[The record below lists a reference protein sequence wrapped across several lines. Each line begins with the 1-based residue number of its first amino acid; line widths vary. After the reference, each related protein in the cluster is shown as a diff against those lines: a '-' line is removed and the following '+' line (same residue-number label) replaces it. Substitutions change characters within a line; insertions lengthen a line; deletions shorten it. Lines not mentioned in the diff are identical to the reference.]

1 MSSHDQQRIDERL
14 RTVADPLRFLIEL
27 FALAPVG
34 LAVWHADGKLLLTN
48 PAFIDIFQVEPPPE
62 YCLLKD
68 ELFVENGVS
77 SMLERAFR
85 GEAVRVPTFFYR
97 RSEGQ
102 AIAVGGGERIAIS
115 MTLFPLL
122 TKRGKVQYVVA
133 TYKDETEVASARALL
148 ALNEGRIRDEALE
161 RGRAEVALRATE
173 EQLRQSQ
180 KMEAVGSL
188 AGSIAHDFSNI
199 LSVVLGYTETVLA
212 DLKPDDPL
220 RADVQEIA
228 IAGGRARDLTRQLL
242 AFSRQQVLEPKP
254 MNLND
259 VFAGMAQM
267 LTRLVGEHIELAFVP
282 GPYLGA
288 VRVDPSQIEQ
298 VLLNLVV
305 NARDAMCSGGK
316 LTVETS
322 SVVLDQDYA
331 DTHFGIEPGSYVVL
345 AVSDTGI
352 GMDAATRARIFEPFF
367 TTKEKGKG
375 TGLGLST
382 VFGIVKQSGGTI
394 EVYSEPGQGTTFK
407 VYLPRVGAV
416 PVSVSPAMSP
426 TASSRGSETVLL
438 AEDDPQLRALVS
450 TTLRRSGY
458 RVLEAGNGN
467 EALALAEQYGGAIDI
482 LLSDVVMPGM
492 GGRQLWE
499 RLLLRRP
506 KIKVLFMSGYTSDAV
521 VHHGV
526 EKSELAFVSKPVVPR
541 ALLLKLRQV
550 LDAPKPAR
558 AAPR

>member
-1 MSSHDQQRIDERL
+1 MSSHDQQSIDARL
-14 RTVADPLRFLIEL
+14 RTVADPVRFLIDL
-27 FALAPVG
+27 FTLAPVG
-34 LAVWHADGKLLLTN
+34 VAVWRADGQLLLTN
-48 PAFIDIFQVEPPPE
+48 PAFVDIFQVQPPPD
-62 YCLLKD
+62 YNLLKD
-68 ELFVENGVS
+68 ELFVESGVRPL
-77 SMLERAFR
+77 LERAFR
-85 GEAVRVPTFFYR
+85 GETVRVPMFIYGPSPR
-97 RSEGQ
+97 QLS
-102 AIAVGGGERIAIS
+102 AAGGGRRIAIS

-122 TKRGKVQYVVA
+122 TKRGEVQYVAA
-133 TYKDETEVASARALL
+133 TYKDETELASSRELL
-148 ALNEGRIRDEALE
+148 ALNESRIRDEALE

-173 EQLRQSQ
+173 DQLRQSQ

-199 LSVVLGYTETVLA
+199 LSVVLGYTETLLA

-228 IAGGRARDLTRQLL
+228 AAGGRGRDLTRQLL
-242 AFSRQQVLEPKP
+242 AFSRQQVLEPKLVD
-254 MNLND
+254 LNE
-259 VFAGMAQM
+259 VFSGMTQM
-267 LTRLVGEHIELAFVP
+267 LARLVGEHIELAFVP
-282 GPYLGA
+282 GRDLGA

-305 NARDAMCSGGK
+305 NARDAMPSGGK
-316 LTVETS
+316 LTVATS

-331 DTHFGIEPGSYVVL
+331 DSHFGIEPGPYVL
-345 AVSDTGI
+345 LSVSDSGV

-382 VFGIVKQSGGTI
+382 VFGIIRQSGGTI
-394 EVYSEPGQGTTFK
+394 WVDSQPGEGTTFK
-407 VYLPRVGAV
+407 VYLPRVDAT
-416 PVSVSPAMSP
+416 PVVVSPATSSA
-426 TASSRGSETVLL
+426 ASSRGSETVLL

-450 TTLRRSGY
+450 TTLRRNGY

-467 EALALAEQYGGAIDI
+467 EALALAERYGGGIDI

-499 RLLLRRP
+499 RLLPRRP
-506 KIKVLFMSGYTSDAV
+506 KMKVLFMSGYTSDAI

-526 EKSELAFVSKPVVPR
+526 QKSELAFVSKPVVPR
-541 ALLLKLRQV
+541 ALLFKLRQV
-550 LDAPKPAR
+550 LDTPKLTGPKAI
-558 AAPR
+558 